1 MSTKPPEAS
10 NHGYL
15 IDQAKAEASRLRTEA
30 IRQFGDEALGDFWR
44 GANAVWQRS
53 LLSGQGLAQRS
64 AARLRARL
72 QRRQPSQASSCA
84 GTRSAVSSWE
94 NT

>member
-30 IRQFGDEALGDFWR
+30 IQQFGDEALGDFWR

-53 LLSGQGLAQRS
+53 LLSGQGLAHRS

-72 QRRQPSQASSCA
+72 QRRQTSRGACA
-84 GTRSAVSSWE
+84 GKLERGV
-94 NT
+94 

>member
-1 MSTKPPEAS
+1 MSTNPPDTA
-10 NHGYL
+10 NYGHL
-15 IDQAKAEASRLRTEA
+15 IDQAKAEAARLRSEA
-30 IRQFGDEALGDFWR
+30 IQHFGDEALGDFWR

-72 QRRQPSQASSCA
+72 LRQQKAGGSCP
-84 GTRSAVSSWE
+84 
-94 NT
+94 